1 MSEAR
6 YTKNGLLIPSAWLKR
21 LGRDVRIQ
29 RGTNVV
35 LIESTERRTARR
47 RLAQLVKK
55 LRRSGSELGALESDQ
70 IHRLVDEVRQ
80 SRAGHR

>member
-29 RGTNVV
+29 RGANVV
-35 LIESTERRTARR
+35 LIESAARRAARR

-55 LRRSGSELGALESDQ
+55 LRRAGSELGALEPGQ
-70 IHRLVDEVRQ
+70 INRLVDEVRRT
-80 SRAGHR
+80 RAGHR